1 MKIIEKY
8 YTPKGVK
15 INILGIKISLSE
27 ESSLFPLVV
36 KPHISVIVPVYNVA
50 QYLEEC
56 LDSIINQKFW
66 QLQII
71 CVNDGSTDN
80 SLEILKKYRKKDK
93 RIKIINQHNQGLSAA
108 RNVGLKHVKGEY
120 VMFVD
125 SDDKMT
131 GEAFSEL
138 YDYMNETMADFCIF
152 GCNVWKNDK
161 YIKLKKC
168 QDFYQQKQNEVFS
181 YKDIYD
187 KIFTKWNVWLK
198 IFRTS
203 FLKENNLL
211 FPVGKIYEDVIFHI
225 KTMLKASIICLY
237 NEVFYCYRDDNPS
250 SIMNTSKSSRKS
262 LHIVDAIDMGYDF
275 IDKEKKINEL
285 LSYFCAFVVSETTGY
300 LKTTPPDIKK
310 LLAQKIT
317 DWLDTHNNVKDVI
330 MSEEQYSEYVKLLEE
345 SLS

>member
-15 INILGIKISLSE
+15 INILGIKISLSQ

-138 YDYMNETMADFCIF
+138 YDYMNKTMADFCIF

-203 FLKENNLL
+203 FLKENNLQ

-225 KTMLKASIICLY
+225 KTMLKASKICLY
-237 NEVFYCYRDDNPS
+237 NEVFYCYRVDNPS
-250 SIMNTSKSSRKS
+250 SIMNTSKNSKKNI
-262 LHIVDAIDMGYDF
+262 HIIDAIDMCYDF
-275 IDKEKKINEL
+275 LKQENVFTEL
-285 LSYFCAFVVSETTGY
+285 KPQFCSFVVRETSCY
-300 LKTTPPDIKK
+300 LRASSPDIKK
-310 LLAQKIT
+310 LLAQKIMG
-317 DWLDTHNNVKDVI
+317 WLDTHNDVKNVI
-330 MSEEQYSEYVKLLEE
+330 ITEEQYSEYVCLLNEALE
-345 SLS
+345 